1 MNLDLIKNDHFGKY
15 QPQEVPIYENI
26 KRIIVEIGVKYDPKF
41 AIESKFDVN
50 LYINMVYYFSDNDK
64 CEWDLSKGL
73 FFHGKKGLGKSMSL
87 KIFKKLYFYK
97 HLHLSL
103 QPKKNYAFF
112 AMEGLKDNLQEF
124 NELTNKN
131 LFLDEVMRETKDDS
145 KIIVNYGTREQ
156 PFSDGIHKMYRNF
169 CDKGRLYHFTSNYWN
184 LADKPN
190 GKLFAETYGAEIHDR
205 LIEMCNFIEFKGDS
219 KRV

>member
-50 LYINMVYYFSDNDK
+50 LYTNMVYYFSDNDK